1 MSESEFLTA
10 AEVSQILGISVQA
23 IRNALHRGAEGT
35 SIPPSIKLGGRRR
48 WLRREV
54 YAWLQDQSPE
64 PLFDLHPYEEPDSE
78 RFPRPCISAEHE
90 RTLHRR
96 RPRSVRW
103 NTRLSKLRQVIR
115 DWWG

>member
-1 MSESEFLTA
+1 MPAPEILTI
-10 AEVSQILGISVQA
+10 AELAQILGTSIQA
-23 IRNALHRGAEGT
+23 IRNALHRRMEGI

-54 YAWLQDQSPE
+54 YVWLQDQSPE
-64 PLFDLHPYEEPDSE
+64 PLFDLYPYEEPDSE
-78 RFPRPCISAEHE
+78 RFQRLCISAEHE

-103 NTRLSKLRQVIR
+103 NTWLSKLRKVIR
-115 DWWG
+115 D